1 MTRSKIRTSGAE
13 GLTLSSTSL
22 TVANGLTLT
31 DGDIALASGHGVSF
45 ASTSDSSGTGAS
57 MASELL
63 DDYEEGTIDISTL
76 SYVSSGGCTTH
87 SNNQTLSYSKMGRV
101 VHINGNIHIADANAN
116 GNQSGYLRIPLPI
129 AAPSGAQYRA
139 VHAAGHY
146 SHNETSVWLIE
157 GGGANA
163 TFRFTYQW
171 DTPTISDND
180 TVVVSITYTV

>member
-31 DGDIALASGHGVSF
+31 DGNVTLASGHGIDF
-45 ASTSDSSGTGAS
+45 AATSDASVTGTS

-63 DDYEEGTIDISTL
+63 DDYEEGTIDISTI
-76 SYVSSGGCTTH
+76 SYATSGGLTTH
-87 SNNQTLSYSKMGRV
+87 SGNQTLVYSKMGRV
-101 VHINGNIHIADANAN
+101 VHINGNIHVNDANAN
-116 GNQSGYLRIPLPI
+116 GNQSGYLQIPLPI
-129 AAPSGAQYRA
+129 AAPSGSQYRA
-139 VHAAGHY
+139 VNAAGHY
-146 SHNETSVWLIE
+146 SHNETATWVIE
-157 GGGANA
+157 GGGSYA
-163 TFRFTYQW
+163 TFRFTYLW